1 MENLKA
7 IRERKN
13 ITQVRLSME
22 IGVSQET
29 ISAYESGKA
38 MPSIET
44 LCRMADFFNV
54 STDYLLDRTAVPYSV
69 KDICL
74 EGLNNEETELIT
86 HFRQLGKINRIKAIG
101 MLIGLKHSG

>member
-13 ITQVRLSME
+13 ITQVRLSIE

-38 MPSIET
+38 MPSTDT
-44 LCRMADFFNV
+44 LCRIADYFNV
-54 STDYLLDRTAVPYSV
+54 SADYLLDRTSIPYPV
-69 KDICL
+69 KDISL
-74 EGLNNEETELIT
+74 EGLDSGETELIA
-86 HFRQLGKINRIKAIG
+86 HFRQLSKNNRIKAIG
-101 MLIGLKHSG
+101 VLMGLKQS